1 MYRVSE
7 VIIVEG
13 RYDKNTVLQAVDATV
28 IETGGFGI
36 FNDAEKRKL
45 LQRLARRR
53 GLIILTDSDGAG
65 FLIRNA
71 IKGFIKPEYIKN
83 AYIPDI
89 PGKEKRKTKASCE
102 GKLGV
107 EGMRPETIVNALKS
121 CGATMDDCDARA
133 CGGISKADMYTLG
146 LTGKPGSA
154 EKRAALK
161 RKLDLPEKLS
171 TDALLQVLNVIMT
184 RDELFEALAAQ
195 NDVEL

>member
-36 FNDAEKRKL
+36 FNDSEKRSL
-45 LQRLARRR
+45 LRRLAQER

-65 FLIRNA
+65 FLIRNS

-83 AYIPDI
+83 AYIPDVF
-89 PGKEKRKTKASCE
+89 GKEKRKSKASCE

-107 EGMRPETIVNALKS
+107 EGMCPEVIVEALRS
-121 CGATMDDCDARA
+121 CGATMDDCEGRKTPE
-133 CGGISKADMYTLG
+133 ISKADMYAAG

-154 EKRAALK
+154 EKRAELK
-161 RKLDLPEKLS
+161 SRLSLPEKLS
-171 TDALLQVLNVIMT
+171 TDGLLQVLNVIMT
-184 RDELFEALAAQ
+184 RDEFYKAVRTQ
-195 NDVEL
+195 NGVEL